1 MARNPIHIEESHEV
15 LAFNP
20 RGIGRSVEE
29 ITTFRNKEELVVHS
43 QKVSKGKCGAPLGS
57 IVVRRKHNFTAVIA
71 EDEPDWVKCSLR
83 KVTWAVVDV
92 NFVPQLLDTI
102 REFTPPP
109 PSIEQEGHMLGKDS
123 EGSAD
128 CGLQRRL
135 DRKGKNVIVIPPLV
149 GEGPGARADNLTQVS
164 PLSTYDILARAAFKR
179 LIIKKNED

>member
-83 KVTWAVVDV
+83 KVTWAAVDV
-92 NFVPQLLDTI
+92 NFVPQLLDT
-102 REFTPPP
+102 
-109 PSIEQEGHMLGKDS
+109 EGYMLGKDS